1 MERHQCQLCSRSFM
15 NGKALGGHMR
25 SHLFPLPLP
34 PKQIDPHALVQDR
47 ESETESRNPT
57 RKRSTRPRKMK
68 VVEVQNSPN
77 SFKKPSSTE
86 SVPELEVVSSVCDD
100 TTSHDSFEDEEDVA
114 SCLMMMGRDKWK
126 FKSVSLARER
136 YQCETCKK
144 VFGSFQALGG
154 HRTSHKKVK
163 KRLGD
168 EEKSLEEKPRKKIIG
183 NKNVVKKLMHECPV
197 CFKVFG
203 SGQALGG
210 HKRSHFLASSSTSAS
225 TTSSPSPT
233 KQLLEENGKNENFGF
248 MSFIDLNLPAPME
261 YEEDS
266 SPLESLT

>member
-1 MERHQCQLCSRSFM
+1 M

-34 PKQIDPHALVQDR
+34 PKQIDPHVLLVQDR

-57 RKRSTRPRKMK
+57 RKRSTRARKMK
-68 VVEVQNSPN
+68 VVEVQNTTPN

-114 SCLMMMGRDKWK
+114 SCLMMMATDKWRV
-126 FKSVSLARER
+126 KSVSLARER

-154 HRTSHKKVK
+154 HRTSHKKKVK

-168 EEKSLEEKPRKKIIG
+168 DQGEEKSLEEKPRKKIIG

-233 KQLLEENGKNENFGF
+233 KQLLQENGKNENFGF

-261 YEEDS
+261 YEDS

>member
-1 MERHQCQLCSRSFM
+1 
-15 NGKALGGHMR
+15 MR

-34 PKQIDPHALVQDR
+34 PKQIDPHVLVQDR

-57 RKRSTRPRKMK
+57 RKRSTRARKMK
-68 VVEVQNSPN
+68 VAEVGNN
-77 SFKKPSSTE
+77 MFKKPSSTE
-86 SVPELEVVSSVCDD
+86 SVPELEIVSS
-100 TTSHDSFEDEEDVA
+100 SFEDEEDVA
-114 SCLMMMGRDKWK
+114 SCLMMMARDKWRV
-126 FKSVSLARER
+126 KSVLSLARER
-136 YQCETCKK
+136 YQCETCNK

-163 KRLGD
+163 KRLVD
-168 EEKSLEEKPRKKIIG
+168 DEVEEKSLEEKPRKKIIG

-225 TTSSPSPT
+225 TTSSPSTT
-233 KQLLEENGKNENFGF
+233 KQLLEENGKNIDTETKGENENFGF

-261 YEEDS
+261 YEDS

>member
-1 MERHQCQLCSRSFM
+1 M

-34 PKQIDPHALVQDR
+34 RKHIDPHVVLVQDR

-57 RKRSTRPRKMK
+57 RKRSTRARKLK
-68 VVEVQNSPN
+68 VVELQNTA
-77 SFKKPSSTE
+77 FKKPSSAE

-100 TTSHDSFEDEEDVA
+100 TASDIHDCFEDEEDVA
-114 SCLMMMGRDKWK
+114 SCLMMMGRDKWRV
-126 FKSVSLARER
+126 KSVSVARYE
-136 YQCETCKK
+136 CETCKK

-168 EEKSLEEKPRKKIIG
+168 YHHQVEEKSLEEKPRKKIIG
-183 NKNVVKKLMHECPV
+183 NNKNVVKKLMHECPV

-210 HKRSHFLASSSTSAS
+210 HKRSHFLASSSTSATS
-225 TTSSPSPT
+225 TTSST
-233 KQLLEENGKNENFGF
+233 KQQPLEQNGKIIENDHFGF
-248 MSFIDLNLPAPME
+248 SFIDLNLPAPME
-261 YEEDS
+261 YEDS
-266 SPLESLT
+266 SPLEALHLV